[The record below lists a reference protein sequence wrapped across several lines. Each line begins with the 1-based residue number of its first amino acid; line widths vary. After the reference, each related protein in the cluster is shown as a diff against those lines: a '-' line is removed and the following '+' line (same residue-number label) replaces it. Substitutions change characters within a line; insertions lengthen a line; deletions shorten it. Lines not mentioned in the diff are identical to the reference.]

1 MGWRRRD
8 YKKRKRKIIKPIS
21 ADSTREITCIAY
33 QRPDLQLIIEGGEL
47 ATSLYGNWWNNAI
60 SIDFDG

>member
-1 MGWRRRD
+1 MATTRQQEAEEKN
-8 YKKRKRKIIKPIS
+8 YQAPIS

-33 QRPDLQLIIEGGEL
+33 QRPDLPFAIEGGEL